1 MNIRKD
7 VQKIIYVESI
17 FLSSQ
22 CKRRLAHSA
31 VFGLHVNEPN
41 NNMFQDEI
49 SPKMN
54 FRRTSPL

>member
-22 CKRRLAHSA
+22 CKRRLARSA

-41 NNMFQDEI
+41 NMFQDEK

-54 FRRTSPL
+54 FRRTRPL